1 MLWRPIAALPG
12 DESGNAAFGGFH
24 SIGGGK
30 NNRIG
35 VALHDRLGS
44 ATKSKR
50 ASPAEISL
58 RKEQSE
64 LQNLTHWQ
72 QKLQKG
78 FVSETRS
85 LASSGRIWA

>member
-1 MLWRPIAALPG
+1 VLAADDPG
-12 DESGNAAFGGFH
+12 YAAFGGFH
-24 SIGGGK
+24 SIGRGK

-35 VALHDRLGS
+35 AALPDRLGS

-64 LQNLTHWQ
+64 LQNLAHWQ
-72 QKLQKG
+72 Q
-78 FVSETRS
+78 
-85 LASSGRIWA
+85 